1 MKCII
6 ELSKFNLFGHS
17 FCLLLAAVKQVFINL
32 QQIMWEIA
40 NQLFAFRGGNFFLWK
55 NSDGA
60 KIILYAVDIIA
71 T

>member
-6 ELSKFNLFGHS
+6 ELSKLNLFGYS

-40 NQLFAFRGGNFFLWK
+40 NQLFAFRGVANVCRRKCNRAEITLYV
-55 NSDGA
+55 SDTLA
-60 KIILYAVDIIA
+60 I
-71 T
+71 